1 MSQHQV
7 TSGTYFQYW
16 ISHTI
21 LFYRHLD
28 GNHKL
33 IRWRLVIHGCIDG
46 FSRMVVFLNCA
57 SNNRADTVLDQF
69 LIASQRYRFP
79 MKLRTDHGTENVLV
93 ARHMLETRG
102 VSSKP
107 VITGKSVHN
116 QRIERLWVDVFIY
129 VTQQFWNIF
138 HFIEAEHE
146 LDPDNELHLFAL
158 HYVYK
163 PRLNKMLR
171 EFSESWNNH
180 GVRTERNRTPLQ
192 IWTEG
197 FYKQGSELIEMT
209 AYDLR
214 CE

>member
-1 MSQHQV
+1 
-7 TSGTYFQYW
+7 
-16 ISHTI
+16 
-21 LFYRHLD
+21 
-28 GNHKL
+28 
-33 IRWRLVIHGCIDG
+33 
-46 FSRMVVFLNCA
+46 
-57 SNNRADTVLDQF
+57 
-69 LIASQRYRFP
+69 

-129 VTQQFWNIF
+129 VTQQFWNTF

-209 AYDLR
+209 AYDLSQYGIDYDGPLPTLQTANNVEIPEVNLPLSQECIQSLTSMDPLENDGNYGIDVFLR
-214 CE
+214 IVTFLEENICK

>member
-1 MSQHQV
+1 
-7 TSGTYFQYW
+7 
-16 ISHTI
+16 
-21 LFYRHLD
+21 
-28 GNHKL
+28 
-33 IRWRLVIHGCIDG
+33 
-46 FSRMVVFLNCA
+46 
-57 SNNRADTVLDQF
+57 
-69 LIASQRYRFP
+69 

-138 HFIEAEHE
+138 HFIEVEHE

-209 AYDLR
+209 AYDLSQYGIDYDGPLPTLQTANNVEIPEVHLALSQECIQSLTSMDPLENDGNYGIDVFLR
-214 CE
+214 IVTFLEENICK